1 MEVLMVLVVVVF
13 WLVKYVAKHPARE
26 AKEYAA
32 EQQAAASP
40 LTPKGASR
48 AARAQAARRTPPAA
62 SQRKRESLQRVE
74 QWREAKR
81 QQDDAGQLH
90 SIHMDTCESK
100 LDSLRVLYEAGI
112 LDREEYAERVARTRA
127 KHFQKEA

>member
-40 LTPKGASR
+40 LTPKGAS
-48 AARAQAARRTPPAA
+48 QAARRTPPAA